1 MAKKFFEVFPTL
13 KLDAKMKDLFEQ
25 VMVEKVS
32 ATKRRDLI
40 RVTIVSDYLITKEI
54 IFKVEKEIKKQFF
67 STYDV
72 TVKLYEKF
80 HLSGQYNPEKL
91 MEAYRDSILLE
102 LRDYSPIEYNLFKG
116 ADIEFCGEK
125 EMILTIEDSVPAHS
139 KADEVSR
146 ILEKILNERCGFSID
161 CRIVY
166 KEKETDIRR
175 EEDERKIARQIAEI
189 TERAFGDHKDVP
201 APERNEENDR
211 LLADAALLESVPPL
225 EEAKAE
231 PAGGGVTKLKK
242 GNVSIFPGT
251 EKKGFRKGEF
261 QRGGRGD
268 FKRAVK
274 SSDNPDVIY
283 GKDFEEE
290 AMPIEDIIGEMGE
303 VVIKGKIINYDSRE
317 IKNERTI
324 LIFDVTDF
332 TDTMTIKLFARNEQ
346 VEELTVGIKKGAFVK
361 LKGLTTI
368 DKFDNELTIGS
379 LVGVKKI
386 PDVTSSRSDTSARK
400 RVELHCHI
408 IFFP

>member
-32 ATKRRDLI
+32 ATRRRDLI

-80 HLSGQYNPEKL
+80 HLSEQYNPEKL

-139 KADEVSR
+139 KAYEVSR

-166 KEKETDIRR
+166 KEKETD
-175 EEDERKIARQIAEI
+175 
-189 TERAFGDHKDVP
+189 
-201 APERNEENDR
+201 
-211 LLADAALLESVPPL
+211 
-225 EEAKAE
+225 
-231 PAGGGVTKLKK
+231 
-242 GNVSIFPGT
+242 
-251 EKKGFRKGEF
+251 
-261 QRGGRGD
+261 
-268 FKRAVK
+268 
-274 SSDNPDVIY
+274 
-283 GKDFEEE
+283 
-290 AMPIEDIIGEMGE
+290 
-303 VVIKGKIINYDSRE
+303 
-317 IKNERTI
+317 
-324 LIFDVTDF
+324 
-332 TDTMTIKLFARNEQ
+332 
-346 VEELTVGIKKGAFVK
+346 
-361 LKGLTTI
+361 
-368 DKFDNELTIGS
+368 
-379 LVGVKKI
+379 
-386 PDVTSSRSDTSARK
+386 
-400 RVELHCHI
+400 
-408 IFFP
+408 